1 MQIDK
6 NTAQMAWEI
15 WKLSQQEP
23 EYKKM
28 LTESRELE
36 KEFEDAVTQLPY
48 QQEMAVRDF
57 LAHCEAMSWYM
68 LQIACAVM
76 HPTGIEDV

>member
-1 MQIDK
+1 MKIDK
-6 NTAQMAWEI
+6 KAAQMAWAI

-23 EYKKM
+23 KYQEM
-28 LTESRELE
+28 LMESRVLE

-76 HPTGIEDV
+76 HLTGIEDA

>member
-1 MQIDK
+1 MKIDK
-6 NTAQMAWEI
+6 KTAQMAWTI
-15 WKLSQQEP
+15 WKLTQQEP
-23 EYKKM
+23 EYQKM

-48 QQEMAVRDF
+48 RQEMAVRDF

-76 HPTGIEDV
+76 QSADNQDA